1 MYISDKDFEKIEY
14 LLGFVN
20 TVAEIVCDPEEMLD
34 PNTGDST
41 VYSIGLS
48 VDSNDNVEFCTI
60 DGSEEPEDFR
70 DTLSGLEDEIISAS
84 RVDFSKKWAEL
95 RS

>member
-20 TVAEIVCDPEEMLD
+20 TVAEIVYNPEEMLD

-41 VYSIGLS
+41 VYSIGCSIDDDNLELS
-48 VDSNDNVEFCTI
+48 TI
-60 DGSEEPEDFR
+60 DGSNEIEDFR
-70 DTLSGLEDEIISAS
+70 DTLSGLEGEIKSVS
-84 RVDFSKKWAEL
+84 RADFSKQWAEL

>member
-41 VYSIGLS
+41 VFTIGCTVEDDTVQLS
-48 VDSNDNVEFCTI
+48 TLESNEV
-60 DGSEEPEDFR
+60 EDFR
-70 DTLSGLEDEIISAS
+70 ANLADLETEIKSLV
-84 RVDFSKKWAEL
+84 RVDYSEQWKEIQG
-95 RS
+95 